1 MTESNTK
8 KSLKKNSDGPKTLG
22 YHFNYALMLAVV
34 SLALSALALGS
45 LYFIFFVE
53 IKDLKSELNSKLN
66 KNTFLSERG
75 KIVSSSIEELQSEKE
90 FLLSRINMV
99 NDLGKKNVKDIESKI
114 SAAISENVK
123 YKSKDE
129 AQNQSDIINEGLSK
143 NQIDKLKNFQQ
154 TYKSE
159 LDVLQQR
166 ISKNQELIEN
176 NKKSLLVLRSSYQN
190 IEKKQSLEMSREL
203 LILIEEFTDI
213 SYRAL
218 KNEINSLE
226 KQNWTDW
233 LKSYFKTIFI
243 SRSTEPIEGNHTDA
257 ILSRIDDSL
266 KSGKLENAKIEISK
280 LSSETRAFMKEWIG
294 KLDKLIEME
303 DQINQ

>member
-22 YHFNYALMLAVV
+22 YHFNYALMLALV

-66 KNTFLSERG
+66 KNTFFSERE

-99 NDLGKKNVKDIESKI
+99 NDLVKKNAKDIESKI
-114 SAAISENVK
+114 SAAISENMK
-123 YKSKDE
+123 YKTKDE
-129 AQNQSDIINEGLSK
+129 AQNQSDIKNEGLLK
-143 NQIDKLKNFQQ
+143 NQIDKLENFQQ

-203 LILIEEFTDI
+203 LVLIEEFTEI

-226 KQNWTDW
+226 KQDWTDW
-233 LKSYFKTIFI
+233 LKNYFNTIFI
-243 SRSTEPIEGNHTDA
+243 SRSTEPIEGDNTDA

-280 LSSETRAFMKEWIG
+280 LSSDTRAYMKEWIG

>member
-22 YHFNYALMLAVV
+22 YHFNYTLMLAIV

-66 KNTFLSERG
+66 KNTFLSERE

-99 NDLGKKNVKDIESKI
+99 NDLVKKNAKDIESKI
-114 SAAISENVK
+114 SAAISENQK
-123 YKSKDE
+123 YITKDD
-129 AQNQSDIINEGLSK
+129 AQNKSDIINEGLSK
-143 NQIDKLKNFQQ
+143 NQIDKLKNFQR
-154 TYKSE
+154 TYKSD

-166 ISKNQELIEN
+166 ISQNQELIEN

-203 LILIEEFTDI
+203 FILIEEFTDI

-218 KNEINSLE
+218 KNEINLLE
-226 KQNWTDW
+226 KQDWTDW
-233 LKSYFKTIFI
+233 LTSYFNTIFI
-243 SRSTEPIEGNHTDA
+243 SRSTEPIEGDHTDA

-280 LSSETRAFMKEWIG
+280 LSSETRALMKDWIG

-303 DQINQ
+303 DQINK

>member
-66 KNTFLSERG
+66 KNTFLSERE

-99 NDLGKKNVKDIESKI
+99 NDLVEKNAKDIESKI

-203 LILIEEFTDI
+203 FILIEEFTDI

-226 KQNWTDW
+226 KQDWTDW
-233 LKSYFKTIFI
+233 LTSYFNTIFI
-243 SRSTEPIEGNHTDA
+243 SRSTEPIEGDHTDA

>member
-66 KNTFLSERG
+66 KNTFLSERE

-90 FLLSRINMV
+90 FLLSRINLV
-99 NDLGKKNVKDIESKI
+99 NELVIKNAKDIDSKI

-123 YKSKDE
+123 YKAEDE
-129 AQNQSDIINEGLSK
+129 TQNQSDIKNEGLLK

-154 TYKSE
+154 AYESD

-166 ISKNQELIEN
+166 ISQNQELIEN

-203 LILIEEFTDI
+203 FILIEEFTEI

-226 KQNWTDW
+226 KQDWTDW
-233 LKSYFKTIFI
+233 LTSYFNTIFI
-243 SRSTEPIEGNHTDA
+243 SRSTEPIEGDHTDA

-266 KSGKLENAKIEISK
+266 KSGKLESAKIEISK
-280 LSSETRAFMKEWIG
+280 LSSETRTLMKDWIG

>member
-22 YHFNYALMLAVV
+22 YHFNYALMLALG

-66 KNTFLSERG
+66 KNTFLSERE
-75 KIVSSSIEELQSEKE
+75 KIISSSIEELQSEKE
-90 FLLSRINMV
+90 FLLSRINMI
-99 NDLGKKNVKDIESKI
+99 NDLVKKNAKDIESKI

-129 AQNQSDIINEGLSK
+129 EQNQSDIINEGLSR

-159 LDVLQQR
+159 LNVLQQR

-203 LILIEEFTDI
+203 LVLIEEFTEI

-226 KQNWTDW
+226 KQDWTDW
-233 LKSYFKTIFI
+233 LTSYFNTIFI
-243 SRSTEPIEGNHTDA
+243 SRSTEPIEGDHTDA

>member
-22 YHFNYALMLAVV
+22 YHFNYALMLALV

-66 KNTFLSERG
+66 KNTFLSERE
-75 KIVSSSIEELQSEKE
+75 KIVSSSIDELQSEKE

-99 NDLGKKNVKDIESKI
+99 NDLVKKNAKDIESKI
-114 SAAISENVK
+114 SAAISENMK
-123 YKSKDE
+123 YKTKED
-129 AQNQSDIINEGLSK
+129 AQNQSDIKNEGSLK
-143 NQIDKLKNFQQ
+143 NQIDELENFQR

-190 IEKKQSLEMSREL
+190 IEKKQSLEMRREL
-203 LILIEEFTDI
+203 LVLIEEFTEI

-226 KQNWTDW
+226 KQDWTDW
-233 LKSYFKTIFI
+233 LTGYFNTIFI
-243 SRSTEPIEGNHTDA
+243 SRSTKPIEGDHTDA
-257 ILSRIDDSL
+257 ILSRIEDSL

-280 LSSETRAFMKEWIG
+280 LSSETRTLMKDWIG

>member
-22 YHFNYALMLAVV
+22 YHFNYALMLALV

-66 KNTFLSERG
+66 KNTFLSERE

-99 NDLGKKNVKDIESKI
+99 NDLVKKNAKDIEAKI
-114 SAAISENVK
+114 SAAISENMQ
-123 YKSKDE
+123 YKTKDE
-129 AQNQSDIINEGLSK
+129 AQNLSDIKNEGLLK
-143 NQIDKLKNFQQ
+143 NQIDKLENFQR

-203 LILIEEFTDI
+203 LVLIEEFTEI
-213 SYRAL
+213 SYLAL
-218 KNEINSLE
+218 KNEINSFE

-233 LKSYFKTIFI
+233 LTSYFNTIFI

>member
-66 KNTFLSERG
+66 KNTFLSERE

-99 NDLGKKNVKDIESKI
+99 NDLVKKNAKDIEAKI
-114 SAAISENVK
+114 SAANSENVE

-129 AQNQSDIINEGLSK
+129 AQNQSDIINEGLSR

-203 LILIEEFTDI
+203 LVLIEEFTEI

-226 KQNWTDW
+226 KQDWTDW
-233 LKSYFKTIFI
+233 LTSYFNTIFI
-243 SRSTEPIEGNHTDA
+243 SRSTEPIEGDHTDA

-280 LSSETRAFMKEWIG
+280 LSSETRALMKDWIG

>member
-22 YHFNYALMLAVV
+22 YHFNYALMLALV

-99 NDLGKKNVKDIESKI
+99 NDLVKKNAKDIESKI
-114 SAAISENVK
+114 SAAVSENMK
-123 YKSKDE
+123 HKTKNE
-129 AQNQSDIINEGLSK
+129 AQNQSDIKNEGLLK
-143 NQIDKLKNFQQ
+143 NQIDKLENFQR

-166 ISKNQELIEN
+166 VAQNQEFIEN
-176 NKKSLLVLRSSYQN
+176 NKKSLLVLRRSYQN

-233 LKSYFKTIFI
+233 LTSYFNTIFI
-243 SRSTEPIEGNHTDA
+243 SRSTEPIEGDHTDA

-266 KSGKLENAKIEISK
+266 KRGKLENAKIEISK

>member
-22 YHFNYALMLAVV
+22 YHFNYAPMLAVV

-66 KNTFLSERG
+66 KNTFLSERE
-75 KIVSSSIEELQSEKE
+75 KIVSSSIEEFQSEKE

-99 NDLGKKNVKDIESKI
+99 NDLVEKNAKDIESKI
-114 SAAISENVK
+114 SAVISENMK
-123 YKSKDE
+123 YKTKDD
-129 AQNQSDIINEGLSK
+129 AQNLSDIKNEGLLK
-143 NQIDKLKNFQQ
+143 NQIDTLKNFQR

-203 LILIEEFTDI
+203 LVLIEEFTEI
-213 SYRAL
+213 SYLAL
-218 KNEINSLE
+218 KNEINSFE

-233 LKSYFKTIFI
+233 LTSYFNTIFI
-243 SRSTEPIEGNHTDA
+243 SRSTEPIEGDHTDA

>member
-22 YHFNYALMLAVV
+22 YHINYALMLAVV
-34 SLALSALALGS
+34 SLALSALALVS

-66 KNTFLSERG
+66 KNTFLSERE

-99 NDLGKKNVKDIESKI
+99 NDLVKKNAKDIESKI
-114 SAAISENVK
+114 SAAISENMK
-123 YKSKDE
+123 PKTKDD
-129 AQNQSDIINEGLSK
+129 AQNQSDIKNEGLLK
-143 NQIDKLKNFQQ
+143 NQIDKLKDFQQ
-154 TYKSE
+154 AYKSD
-159 LDVLQQR
+159 LDVLQRR
-166 ISKNQELIEN
+166 ISQNQELIEN
-176 NKKSLLVLRSSYQN
+176 NKKSLIVLRSSYQN

-203 LILIEEFTDI
+203 LVLIEEFTEI

-226 KQNWTDW
+226 KQDWTDW
-233 LKSYFKTIFI
+233 LTSYFNTIFI
-243 SRSTEPIEGNHTDA
+243 SRSTEPIEGDHTDA

-280 LSSETRAFMKEWIG
+280 LSPETRAFMKEWIG
-294 KLDKLIEME
+294 KLDKLIEMK

>member
-1 MTESNTK
+1 
-8 KSLKKNSDGPKTLG
+8 LKKNGDGPKTLG

-66 KNTFLSERG
+66 KNTFFLERE

-90 FLLSRINMV
+90 FLLSRINIV
-99 NDLGKKNVKDIESKI
+99 NDLVEKNAKDIESKI

-123 YKSKDE
+123 YKTEDE
-129 AQNQSDIINEGLSK
+129 TQHQSDIKNEGLLK
-143 NQIDKLKNFQQ
+143 NQIDKLKDFQQ
-154 TYKSE
+154 AYKSD

-166 ISKNQELIEN
+166 ISQNQELIEK
-176 NKKSLLVLRSSYQN
+176 NKNRLEVLRSSYHN
-190 IEKKQSLEMSREL
+190 MDKKQTLEMSREL
-203 LILIEEFTDI
+203 LILIEEFTEI

-226 KQNWTDW
+226 KQDWTDW
-233 LKSYFKTIFI
+233 LTSYLNTIFI

-280 LSSETRAFMKEWIG
+280 LSSETRALMKDWIG

>member
-22 YHFNYALMLAVV
+22 YHFNYALMLALV

-66 KNTFLSERG
+66 KNTFLSERE

-99 NDLGKKNVKDIESKI
+99 NDLVKKNAKDIESKI
-114 SAAISENVK
+114 SAAISQNVK
-123 YKSKDE
+123 YKTEDE
-129 AQNQSDIINEGLSK
+129 TQNQSNILNEWLSK
-143 NQIDKLKNFQQ
+143 NQIDKLKNFQR
-154 TYKSE
+154 TYKSD

-166 ISKNQELIEN
+166 ISQNQELIEN

-203 LILIEEFTDI
+203 FILIEEFTEI

-226 KQNWTDW
+226 KQDWTDW
-233 LKSYFKTIFI
+233 LTSYFNTIFI
-243 SRSTEPIEGNHTDA
+243 SRSTEPIEGDHTDA
-257 ILSRIDDSL
+257 ILSRINDSL

-280 LSSETRAFMKEWIG
+280 LSSDTRAFMKEWIG

>member
-22 YHFNYALMLAVV
+22 YHFNYALMLAVI

-45 LYFIFFVE
+45 LYFIFFFE

-66 KNTFLSERG
+66 KNTFFSERE

-90 FLLSRINMV
+90 FLLSRIDMV
-99 NDLGKKNVKDIESKI
+99 NDLVEKNAKDIESKI

-129 AQNQSDIINEGLSK
+129 AQNQSDIKNEGLLK
-143 NQIDKLKNFQQ
+143 NQIDKLENFQR

-176 NKKSLLVLRSSYQN
+176 NKKSLLVLKSSYQS

-203 LILIEEFTDI
+203 LILIEEFTEI
-213 SYRAL
+213 SYRVL

-226 KQNWTDW
+226 KQDWTDW
-233 LKSYFKTIFI
+233 LTSYFNTIFI
-243 SRSTEPIEGNHTDA
+243 SRSTEPIEGDDTDA

-280 LSSETRAFMKEWIG
+280 LSSETRTLMKDWIG

>member
-22 YHFNYALMLAVV
+22 YHFNYAFMLAVV

-53 IKDLKSELNSKLN
+53 IKDLKTELNSKLN
-66 KNTFLSERG
+66 KNTFFSERE

-90 FLLSRINMV
+90 FLIARINMV
-99 NDLGKKNVKDIESKI
+99 NDLVKNNSEDIEAKI
-114 SAAISENVK
+114 SAAISENLNNITK
-123 YKSKDE
+123 
-129 AQNQSDIINEGLSK
+129 SDITNEGLSK
-143 NQIDKLKNFQQ
+143 NQIDKLKNFQR
-154 TYKSE
+154 TYKSD
-159 LDVLQQR
+159 LDKLQQR
-166 ISKNQELIEN
+166 ISQNQELIEN

-203 LILIEEFTDI
+203 FILIEEFTEI

-226 KQNWTDW
+226 KQDWTDW
-233 LKSYFKTIFI
+233 LTSYFNTIFI
-243 SRSTEPIEGNHTDA
+243 SRSTEPIEGDHTDA

-266 KSGKLENAKIEISK
+266 KSGKLENAKIEIRN
-280 LSSETRAFMKEWIG
+280 LSSETKNLMKDWIR

-303 DQINQ
+303 AQINQ

>member
-66 KNTFLSERG
+66 KNTFLSERE

-99 NDLGKKNVKDIESKI
+99 NDLVKKNAKDIESKI

-123 YKSKDE
+123 YKTEDE
-129 AQNQSDIINEGLSK
+129 TQNQSDIKNEGLLK
-143 NQIDKLKNFQQ
+143 NQIDKLKDFQQ
-154 TYKSE
+154 AYKSD

-166 ISKNQELIEN
+166 ISQNQELIEK
-176 NKKSLLVLRSSYQN
+176 NKNRLEVLRSSYHN
-190 IEKKQSLEMSREL
+190 MDKKQSLEMSREL
-203 LILIEEFTDI
+203 LILIEEFTEI

-226 KQNWTDW
+226 KQDWTDW
-233 LKSYFKTIFI
+233 LTSYFNTIFI
-243 SRSTEPIEGNHTDA
+243 SRSTEPIEGDHTDA

-280 LSSETRAFMKEWIG
+280 LSSETRALMKDWIG

>member
-1 MTESNTK
+1 
-8 KSLKKNSDGPKTLG
+8 
-22 YHFNYALMLAVV
+22 
-34 SLALSALALGS
+34 
-45 LYFIFFVE
+45 
-53 IKDLKSELNSKLN
+53 
-66 KNTFLSERG
+66 
-75 KIVSSSIEELQSEKE
+75 
-90 FLLSRINMV
+90 MV
-99 NDLGKKNVKDIESKI
+99 NDLVKKNAKDIEAKI
-114 SAAISENVK
+114 SAAISENMQ
-123 YKSKDE
+123 YKTKDE
-129 AQNQSDIINEGLSK
+129 AQNLNDIKNEGLLK
-143 NQIDKLKNFQQ
+143 NQIDKLENFQR

-203 LILIEEFTDI
+203 LVLIEEFTEI
-213 SYRAL
+213 SYRVL

-226 KQNWTDW
+226 KQDWTDW
-233 LKSYFKTIFI
+233 LTSYFNTIFI

>member
-22 YHFNYALMLAVV
+22 YHLNYALMLAVI
-34 SLALSALALGS
+34 SLAFSALALGS

-66 KNTFLSERG
+66 KNIFFSERE

-90 FLLSRINMV
+90 ILLSRINMV
-99 NDLGKKNVKDIESKI
+99 NDLVEKNAKDIESKI

-123 YKSKDE
+123 YKSKYE
-129 AQNQSDIINEGLSK
+129 TQNQSDVINEGLSK

-203 LILIEEFTDI
+203 FILMEEFTEI

-226 KQNWTDW
+226 KQDWTDW
-233 LKSYFKTIFI
+233 LTSYFNTIFI
-243 SRSTEPIEGNHTDA
+243 SRSTEPIEGDHTDA

-266 KSGKLENAKIEISK
+266 KRGKLESAKIEISK

>member
-8 KSLKKNSDGPKTLG
+8 KSLKKNSDGPKTSG

-66 KNTFLSERG
+66 KNTFLSERE

-99 NDLGKKNVKDIESKI
+99 NDLVKKNAKDIESKI
-114 SAAISENVK
+114 SATISENVK
-123 YKSKDE
+123 HKSKDE
-129 AQNQSDIINEGLSK
+129 GQNQSDIKNEGLLK
-143 NQIDKLKNFQQ
+143 NQIDKLKNFQK

-166 ISKNQELIEN
+166 ISQNQELIEN
-176 NKKSLLVLRSSYQN
+176 NKKSLLVLRSSYKN
-190 IEKKQSLEMSREL
+190 IEKKQSLEISREL
-203 LILIEEFTDI
+203 LILIEEFTEI

-226 KQNWTDW
+226 KQDWTDW
-233 LKSYFKTIFI
+233 LTSYLTTIFI
-243 SRSTEPIEGNHTDA
+243 SRSTEPIEGDHTDA

-280 LSSETRAFMKEWIG
+280 LSSETRALMKDWIG

>member
-22 YHFNYALMLAVV
+22 YHFNYALMLALV

-66 KNTFLSERG
+66 KNTFLSERE
-75 KIVSSSIEELQSEKE
+75 KIISSGIEELQSEKE

-99 NDLGKKNVKDIESKI
+99 NDLVKKNAKDIESKI

-123 YKSKDE
+123 YKTEDGT
-129 AQNQSDIINEGLSK
+129 QNQSDIKNEELLK
-143 NQIDKLKNFQQ
+143 NQIDKLKDFQQ
-154 TYKSE
+154 AYKSD

-166 ISKNQELIEN
+166 ISQNQELIEK
-176 NKKSLLVLRSSYQN
+176 NKNRLEVLRSSYHN
-190 IEKKQSLEMSREL
+190 MDKKQSLKMSREL
-203 LILIEEFTDI
+203 LILIEEFTEI

-226 KQNWTDW
+226 KQDWTDW
-233 LKSYFKTIFI
+233 LTSYFNTIFI
-243 SRSTEPIEGNHTDA
+243 SRSTEPIEGDHTDA

>member
-66 KNTFLSERG
+66 KNTFFSERE
-75 KIVSSSIEELQSEKE
+75 KILSSSIEELQSEKE

-99 NDLGKKNVKDIESKI
+99 NDLVKKNAKDIESKI

-123 YKSKDE
+123 YKTEDE
-129 AQNQSDIINEGLSK
+129 TQNQSDIKNEGLLK
-143 NQIDKLKNFQQ
+143 NQIDKLKDFQQ
-154 TYKSE
+154 AYKSD

-166 ISKNQELIEN
+166 ISQNQELIEK
-176 NKKSLLVLRSSYQN
+176 NKNRLEVLRSSYHN
-190 IEKKQSLEMSREL
+190 MDKKQSLEMSREL
-203 LILIEEFTDI
+203 LILIEEFTEI
-213 SYRAL
+213 SYHAL

-226 KQNWTDW
+226 KQDWTDW
-233 LKSYFKTIFI
+233 LTSYFNTIFI
-243 SRSTEPIEGNHTDA
+243 SRSTEPIEGDHTDA

-280 LSSETRAFMKEWIG
+280 LSLETRAFMKEWIG

>member
-22 YHFNYALMLAVV
+22 NHFNYALMLALV

-66 KNTFLSERG
+66 KNTFLSERE

-99 NDLGKKNVKDIESKI
+99 NDLVEKNAKDIESKI
-114 SAAISENVK
+114 SAAISENMK
-123 YKSKDE
+123 HKTKNE
-129 AQNQSDIINEGLSK
+129 AQNQSDIKNEGLLK
-143 NQIDKLKNFQQ
+143 NQIDKLEDFQR

-203 LILIEEFTDI
+203 FILIEEFTEI

-226 KQNWTDW
+226 KQDWTDW
-233 LKSYFKTIFI
+233 LTSYFNTIFI
-243 SRSTEPIEGNHTDA
+243 SRSTEPIEGDHTDA

>member
-66 KNTFLSERG
+66 KNTFLSERE

-90 FLLSRINMV
+90 YLLSRINMV
-99 NDLGKKNVKDIESKI
+99 NDLVKKNVKDIESKI

-123 YKSKDE
+123 YKTEDDT
-129 AQNQSDIINEGLSK
+129 QNQSDIKNEGLLK
-143 NQIDKLKNFQQ
+143 NQIDKLKDFQQ
-154 TYKSE
+154 AYKSD

-166 ISKNQELIEN
+166 ISQNQELIEK
-176 NKKSLLVLRSSYQN
+176 NKNRLEVLRSSYQN
-190 IEKKQSLEMSREL
+190 MDKKQSLEISREL
-203 LILIEEFTDI
+203 LILIEEFTEI

-226 KQNWTDW
+226 KQDWTDW
-233 LKSYFKTIFI
+233 LTSYFNTIFI
-243 SRSTEPIEGNHTDA
+243 SRSTEPIEGDHTDA

-280 LSSETRAFMKEWIG
+280 LSSETRALMKDWIG
-294 KLDKLIEME
+294 KLDKLIEMK

>member
-22 YHFNYALMLAVV
+22 YHFNYALMLAIV

-66 KNTFLSERG
+66 KNTFLSERE

-99 NDLGKKNVKDIESKI
+99 NDLVKKNAKDIESKI
-114 SAAISENVK
+114 SAAISENMK
-123 YKSKDE
+123 HKTKNE
-129 AQNQSDIINEGLSK
+129 AQNQSDIKNEGLLK
-143 NQIDKLKNFQQ
+143 NQIDKLKDFQQ
-154 TYKSE
+154 AHKSD

-166 ISKNQELIEN
+166 ISQNQELIEK
-176 NKKSLLVLRSSYQN
+176 NKNRLEVLRSSYHN
-190 IEKKQSLEMSREL
+190 MDKKQSLEMSREL
-203 LILIEEFTDI
+203 LILIEEFTEI

-226 KQNWTDW
+226 KQDWTDW
-233 LKSYFKTIFI
+233 LTSYFNTIFI
-243 SRSTEPIEGNHTDA
+243 SRSTEPIEGDHTDA

-266 KSGKLENAKIEISK
+266 KSGKLEKAKIEISK

>member
-66 KNTFLSERG
+66 KNTFLSERE

-90 FLLSRINMV
+90 FLLSEINMV
-99 NDLGKKNVKDIESKI
+99 YDLVKKNAEDIELKI
-114 SAAISENVK
+114 SAAISENQK
-123 YKSKDE
+123 YKTKDE
-129 AQNQSDIINEGLSK
+129 VQNKSDIINEGLSK
-143 NQIDKLKNFQQ
+143 NEIDKLKNFQQ
-154 TYKSE
+154 AYKSD
-159 LDVLQQR
+159 LAVLQQR
-166 ISKNQELIEN
+166 ISQNQELIEN

-203 LILIEEFTDI
+203 LILIEEFTEI

-226 KQNWTDW
+226 KQDWTDW
-233 LKSYFKTIFI
+233 LTSYFNTIFI

-257 ILSRIDDSL
+257 ILSRIDASL
-266 KSGKLENAKIEISK
+266 KSGKLENAKIEINK
-280 LSSETRAFMKEWIG
+280 LSSETRALMKDWIG

>member
-8 KSLKKNSDGPKTLG
+8 KSLKKNNDGPKTLG
-22 YHFNYALMLAVV
+22 YHFNYALILALV

-66 KNTFLSERG
+66 KNTFLSERE
-75 KIVSSSIEELQSEKE
+75 KIISSSIEELQLEKE
-90 FLLSRINMV
+90 FLLSRISMV
-99 NDLGKKNVKDIESKI
+99 NDLVKKNAKDIEAKI
-114 SAAISENVK
+114 SAAISENMQ
-123 YKSKDE
+123 YKTKDE
-129 AQNQSDIINEGLSK
+129 AQNLSDIKNEGLLK
-143 NQIDKLKNFQQ
+143 NQIDKLENFHR

-166 ISKNQELIEN
+166 ISQNQELIEN

-203 LILIEEFTDI
+203 LVLIEEFTEI

-218 KNEINSLE
+218 KNEINSFE

-233 LKSYFKTIFI
+233 LTSYFNTIFI

-280 LSSETRAFMKEWIG
+280 LSPETRAFMKEWIG

>member
-22 YHFNYALMLAVV
+22 YHINYALMLAVV

-66 KNTFLSERG
+66 KNTFLSERE
-75 KIVSSSIEELQSEKE
+75 KIISSSIEELQSEKE
-90 FLLSRINMV
+90 FLLSRINMI
-99 NDLGKKNVKDIESKI
+99 NDLVKKNAKDIESKI
-114 SAAISENVK
+114 SAAISQNVK
-123 YKSKDE
+123 YKTEDE
-129 AQNQSDIINEGLSK
+129 TQNQIDIKNEGLLK
-143 NQIDKLKNFQQ
+143 NQIDKLKEFQQ
-154 TYKSE
+154 AYKSD

-166 ISKNQELIEN
+166 ISQNQELIEK
-176 NKKSLLVLRSSYQN
+176 NKNRLEVLRSSYHN
-190 IEKKQSLEMSREL
+190 MDKKQSLEMSREL
-203 LILIEEFTDI
+203 LILIEEFTEI
-213 SYRAL
+213 SYSAL

-226 KQNWTDW
+226 KQDWTDW
-233 LKSYFKTIFI
+233 LTSYFNTIFI
-243 SRSTEPIEGNHTDA
+243 SRSTEPIEGDHTDA

>member
-22 YHFNYALMLAVV
+22 FHFNYALMLAVV
-34 SLALSALALGS
+34 SLALSTIALGS

-66 KNTFLSERG
+66 KNTFFSERE
-75 KIVSSSIEELQSEKE
+75 KIISSSIEELQSEKE

-99 NDLGKKNVKDIESKI
+99 NDLVKKNAKDIESKI

-123 YKSKDE
+123 YKTEDE
-129 AQNQSDIINEGLSK
+129 TQHQSDIKNEGLLK
-143 NQIDKLKNFQQ
+143 NQIDKLENFQQ
-154 TYKSE
+154 AYESD
-159 LDVLQQR
+159 LDVLQKR
-166 ISKNQELIEN
+166 ISQNQELIEN

-203 LILIEEFTDI
+203 LVLIEEFTEI

-226 KQNWTDW
+226 KQDWTDW
-233 LKSYFKTIFI
+233 LTVYFNMIFI
-243 SRSTEPIEGNHTDA
+243 SRSTEPIEGDHTDA

-280 LSSETRAFMKEWIG
+280 LSSETRALMKDWIG